1 MEAKRREITMESVS
15 IGGYI
20 PTGFLDYPGATAAVV
35 FMKGCPF
42 RCPFCHNPEMVL
54 PEAGG
59 ESFDPDE
66 ILGDLERRK
75 NFLDGV
81 CQEGLIPFLGKIR
94 SLGLRVKID
103 TNGVRPDV
111 LEEVLARGLADYAAM
126 DIKAPREKYGPAS
139 GWNGDF
145 SLVKKSI
152 SLLLGSN
159 IPFEF
164 RTTLVPGIHGLEDAP
179 GIGDLVRG
187 APLYVLQ
194 RFRPGSTLDPA
205 FAETQP
211 LGAWFAEAFRERVL
225 PFANEVRLR
234 G

>member
-1 MEAKRREITMESVS
+1 MNPVS

-20 PTGFLDYPGATAAVV
+20 QTSFLDYPGSAAAVV
-35 FMKGCPF
+35 FFRGCPF
-42 RCPFCHNPEMVL
+42 RCPFCHNPELVIPGM
-54 PEAGG
+54 GG
-59 ESFDPDE
+59 DSFEWRD

-81 CQEGLIPFLGKIR
+81 CITGGEPTIQEGLISFLGDLR
-94 SLGLRVKID
+94 SLGRKIKID
-103 TNGVRPDV
+103 TNGARPGV
-111 LEEVLARGLADYAAM
+111 LEHILDRNLADYAAM
-126 DIKAPREKYGPAS
+126 DIKASREKYPLAS
-139 GWNGDF
+139 GWNGDL
-145 SLVKKSI
+145 SLVEKSI

-179 GIGDLVRG
+179 GIGDMIRG

-194 RFRPGSTLDPA
+194 RFRPGNTLDPA
-205 FAETQP
+205 FAETSSLP
-211 LGAWFAEAFRERVL
+211 AWFAEAFRERVL
-225 PFANEVRLR
+225 PFAKEVRIR

>member
-1 MEAKRREITMESVS
+1 MESVP

-20 PTGFLDYPGATAAVV
+20 PTSFLDYPGAAAAVV
-35 FMKGCPF
+35 FLKGCPF
-42 RCPFCHNPEMVL
+42 RCPFCHNPELVI
-54 PEAGG
+54 PGIGG
-59 ESFDPDE
+59 ESFECDE

-81 CQEGLIPFLGKIR
+81 CVTGGEPTASEGLISFLEKIR
-94 SLGLRVKID
+94 STGLRIKLD
-103 TNGVRPDV
+103 TNGARPDV
-111 LEEVLARGLADYAAM
+111 LEEVLDRGLADYAAM
-126 DIKAPREKYGPAS
+126 DVKASREKYPLAS
-139 GWNGDF
+139 GWKGDL
-145 SLVKKSI
+145 SLVEKSI
-152 SLLLGSN
+152 SLLLRSG

-194 RFRPGSTLDPA
+194 RFRPGNTLDAA
-205 FAETQP
+205 FSEADP
-211 LGAWFAEAFRERVL
+211 MPAWFAEAFRERVL
-225 PFANEVRLR
+225 SFTGEVRIR